1 MGFFDLLRGADI
13 NQLHQVYSKTEKAL
27 LLDVRTPSEFGRGHI
42 PGSKNVPL
50 DVIDHIGCSIADKD
64 VPLFVYC
71 HSGARSRLAAKML
84 NKCGYSSVVDMGG
97 ISRYSGELER

>member
-27 LLDVRTPSEFGRGHI
+27 LLDVRTPSEFGNGHI

-50 DVIDHIGCSIADKD
+50 DVIDHIGCNIADKD
-64 VPLFVYC
+64 VPIFVYC